1 MKIDLTKGKIAP
13 ALIKLALPI
22 MGASFIQMAYNL
34 TDMIW
39 IGRLGG
45 SEVASVGSAGFFVW
59 LAFAFIITAKIGAE
73 VGIAQSIGRKD
84 FKSAEKFAQNAIQ
97 LVIFMSLIY
106 AFFTYFFSDFL
117 ISIFH
122 IKDNIVNTNAVLYL
136 RIVSFSLPFTFFN
149 PVMSGIYNGSGD
161 SRMPFYISFSGLIF
175 NALLDPF
182 LIYGLGNF
190 PRMGVKGAAIATVLS
205 QLFVTLQFVLIV
217 KYKKVNIPKF
227 SILKK
232 PDLKFINKIIKIGIP
247 IGFQSGLFTIFSII
261 LARIISKWG
270 PMPIAIQKVGAQIEA
285 ISWTTASGLS
295 SALSTIVGQNFG
307 AKKWGRIWRTY
318 FVSLG
323 ITSILGVITSS
334 LLIFQGRFLFSLF
347 IPDPKALAMG
357 ADYLRIL
364 GFSQLFMMV
373 EIMTAGGFNG
383 LGKTIFPAVISIITT
398 SLRIP
403 LAIYL
408 SSELLLGLNGVW
420 WSISSMS
427 ILCGIILVIGFMI
440 LISKHPEIGKDFK
453 INQKIFKWDL
463 KFIRDK
469 KAIK

>member
-1 MKIDLTKGKIAP
+1 MEIDLTKGKIAP

-22 MGASFIQMAYNL
+22 MGAAFIQMAYNL

-45 SEVASVGSAGFFVW
+45 SEVAAVGSAGFFLW

-73 VGIAQSIGRKD
+73 VGIAQSIGKKD
-84 FKSAEKFAQNAIQ
+84 FKLAKRFAANSIQ
-97 LVIFMSLIY
+97 LAILMSVIYS
-106 AFFTYFFSDFL
+106 FFTYYFSDFL
-117 ISIFH
+117 VSIFK
-122 IKDNIVNTNAVLYL
+122 IDDLAVNSNAVLYL
-136 RIVSFSLPFTFFN
+136 KIATLSLPFTFFN

-161 SRMPFYISFSGLIF
+161 SRIPFYISLTGLIF
-175 NALLDPF
+175 NAILDPF
-182 LIYGLGNF
+182 LIYGLGKF
-190 PRMGVKGAAIATVLS
+190 PRLGVEGAAIATVLS
-205 QLFVTLQFVLIV
+205 QLFVTVQFVLIM

-227 SILKK
+227 SIFEKPNLK
-232 PDLKFINKIIKIGIP
+232 IISKIIKIGIP

-270 PMPIAIQKVGAQIEA
+270 PMPIAVQKVGAQIEA

-295 SALSTIVGQNFG
+295 SALSAIVGQNFG

-318 FVSLG
+318 YISLG
-323 ITSILGVITSS
+323 ITSILGIITS
-334 LLIFQGRFLFSLF
+334 LILIVWGGFLFSLF
-347 IPDPKALAMG
+347 IQESESLPLG
-357 ADYLRIL
+357 INYLRIL

-383 LGKTIFPAVISIITT
+383 LGKTMFPAVISIFTT

-403 LAIYL
+403 LAIFL
-408 SSELLLGLNGVW
+408 SSEALLGLNGVW

-453 INQKIFKWDL
+453 INQKVFKWDL

>member
-1 MKIDLTKGKIAP
+1 MEIDLTKGKIAP

-39 IGRLGG
+39 IGRLGS
-45 SEVASVGSAGFFVW
+45 SEVASVGSAGFFIW

-84 FKSAEKFAQNAIQ
+84 SKSAEKFAQNSIQ
-97 LVIFMSLIY
+97 LVIFMSLMYSI
-106 AFFTYFFSDFL
+106 FTFYFSDFL
-117 ISIFH
+117 ISIF
-122 IKDNIVNTNAVLYL
+122 NIQDKVVNSNAILYL
-136 RIVSFSLPFTFFN
+136 RVATLSLPFTFFN

-161 SRMPFYISFSGLIF
+161 SRMPFYVSLTGLIF
-175 NALLDPF
+175 NAILDPF

-190 PRMGVKGAAIATVLS
+190 PRLGVKGAAIATVLS
-205 QLFVTLQFVLIV
+205 QIFVTIQFILII

-232 PDLKFINKIIKIGIP
+232 PDFKYISKIIKIGIP
-247 IGFQSGLFTIFSII
+247 IGVQSGLFTIFSII
-261 LARIISKWG
+261 LARIIAKWG

-295 SALSTIVGQNFG
+295 SALSAIVGQNFG

-318 FVSLG
+318 YISLG
-323 ITSILGVITSS
+323 ITSALGVITSS
-334 LLIFQGRFLFSLF
+334 LLIFWGKFLFSLF
-347 IPDPKALAMG
+347 IPDPEALSMG
-357 ADYLRIL
+357 ADYMRIL

-383 LGKTIFPAVISIITT
+383 LGKTMFPAVISIFTT

-403 LAIYL
+403 LAIFL
-408 SSELLLGLNGVW
+408 SSKLLLGLNGVW

-453 INQKIFKWDL
+453 INQKIFKWDI